1 MKKVISILLVLVS
14 LSSCLILSG
23 CGETHEEWHQRQIQK
38 GMRDAKKQLG
48 R

>member
-23 CGETHEEWHQRQIQK
+23 CGDTHKDWYQK
-38 GMRDAKKQLG
+38 QTQKSIRDAKKQLG